1 MDGPELRPGQNVNFN
16 FIAILMLGFDDLMRN
31 AIELIEDSV
40 PFNEDRVVSAL
51 SARGYAVSEA
61 RSVIRNF
68 VFGKGLIPRAVINF
82 NRLGLVDVRVDITLS
97 PSSTG
102 KAEQLLSLLTED
114 GYLISWGKSIGLSN
128 YRTIN
133 AVPRAFLSDYR
144 KVFDSAVSLGKLRD
158 YQWFETETSFQYFS
172 PDPSV
177 FDFRTGN
184 WKSGAGQ
191 VNATR
196 RLKEIPTTKG
206 NFDALDLRI
215 LLQLRKTAAQ
225 TPEALALSVGLTGSD
240 VDEVAQRVNRL
251 HKEKFITSVYLDFFE
266 AGFLAPSTAMIDL
279 LCRSTDNSLSSLE
292 ESLLT
297 NPYLSA
303 ASFGVKALAALL
315 TFPLS
320 AFYRLQSALEK
331 LVLSQGAVDSAFMLI
346 SWFESETFK
355 KPDSASILA
364 SKYDGSRW
372 AFDVDRL
379 LEHLKGL

>member
-1 MDGPELRPGQNVNFN
+1 
-16 FIAILMLGFDDLMRN
+16 MLGFDGLMRN

-40 PFNEDRVVSAL
+40 PFDEDRVVSAL
-51 SARGYAVSEA
+51 STHGYTESEA

-68 VFGKGLIPRAVINF
+68 VFGKGLIPRAVINV

-144 KVFDSAVSLGKLRD
+144 KVFDSAVSFGKLRD

-191 VNATR
+191 VNAAR
-196 RLKEIPTTKG
+196 RLKETPTTKG

-225 TPEALALSVGLTGSD
+225 TPEALALSVGLSGSD
-240 VDEVAQRVNRL
+240 ADEVAQRINRL
-251 HKEKFITSVYLDFFE
+251 RKEKFITSVYLDFFE

-303 ASFGVKALAALL
+303 ANFGVKALAGLF

-331 LVLSQGAVDSAFMLI
+331 LVLSQGGVDSAFMLI

-355 KPDSASILA
+355 KPDSISILA
-364 SKYDGSRW
+364 SKYDGSHW
-372 AFDVDRL
+372 AFDADRL
-379 LEHLKGL
+379 LEHLKQL